1 MQLFRMREY
10 VRMGTPSEV
19 MAFRQDWMER
29 GTKLMEE
36 VGLPSRSMSPTTRSS
51 AAPDAC
57 TRTTSVARTSS
68 LNC

>member
-36 VGLPSRSMSPTTRSS
+36 VGFLRDRCRQRPVLRPRRPHVQEQP
-51 AAPDAC
+51 A
-57 TRTTSVARTSS
+57 
-68 LNC
+68 